1 MAAFAVTS
9 ENKGIPSEIMEL
21 LPDLPLEVL
30 FDGNRAPFN
39 AKWRDRILVHDLAGG
54 SGA

>member
-1 MAAFAVTS
+1 MATCAVTS
-9 ENKGIPSEIMEL
+9 GNKGRPSAIMEL
-21 LPDLPLEVL
+21 MPDLTLEVL

-54 SGA
+54 YGA